1 MDLNYVVGSIL
12 MDLSKAFDCV
22 PHDLLIAELHAYGFD
37 VKSLEYILS
46 YLTNKEKS
54 TRVNAEYSIF
64 ELILSGV
71 PQGSVL
77 GPIIFKIFMNDLF
90 YFIVNSDLHNYA
102 DDNTISAYS
111 NTIKNLIKTLEKESE
126 IALSWLNN
134 NKMIANPNK
143 FHSILLSRAKIDT
156 SKLEINIGDRVI
168 QSERSVKP
176 LGVTIDDKLN
186 FNLHISN
193 LCRKASAQLNALFRF
208 KNVLSLQTRSILA
221 QSFVY
226 ANFNYCPLVW
236 HFSSSKSLLKIE
248 KLHNRAL
255 SFIHDDKTS

>member
-1 MDLNYVVGSIL
+1 M
-12 MDLSKAFDCV
+12 
-22 PHDLLIAELHAYGFD
+22 
-37 VKSLEYILS
+37 
-46 YLTNKEKS
+46 
-54 TRVNAEYSIF
+54 
-64 ELILSGV
+64 

-168 QSERSVKP
+168 QSERSVKL